1 MNAIR
6 AIGRTAR
13 EIARLTGQSFWR
25 GFIGF
30 YHSDNLTYAASIAYY
45 ALLSLFPFFLLAF
58 ALLGRADAATMQL
71 LADITQ
77 QVVGAKNQELA
88 LGLLEQLR
96 QVGQIQN

>member
-6 AIGRTAR
+6 AIGQKAR

-30 YHSDNLTYAASIAYY
+30 YNSDNLTYAASIAYY

-58 ALLGRADAATMQL
+58 ALLGRSTAAVDLRRRRQEGGGRRREGR
-71 LADITQ
+71 Q
-77 QVVGAKNQELA
+77 QWEAGHVG
-88 LGLLEQLR
+88 
-96 QVGQIQN
+96 